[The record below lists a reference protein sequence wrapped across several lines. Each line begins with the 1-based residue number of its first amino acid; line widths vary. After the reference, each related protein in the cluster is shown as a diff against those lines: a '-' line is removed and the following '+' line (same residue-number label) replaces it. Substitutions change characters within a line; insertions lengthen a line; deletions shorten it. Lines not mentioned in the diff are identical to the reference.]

1 MKLDSILNGKGR
13 DWCVSVK
20 KTGKP
25 VYFGDR
31 TACVRFIA
39 GFDRA
44 SDRYVDL
51 RMYYKDGREFDY
63 HALKFVDKE

>member
-1 MKLDSILNGKGR
+1 MKIANILNSPRR
-13 DWCVSVK
+13 DWYVTVK
-20 KTGKP
+20 KSGKK

-31 TACVRFIA
+31 TSCVRFIA

-44 SDRYVDL
+44 SDKYVDL

-63 HALKFVDKE
+63 HALKFVDEK